1 MNELAKSERDLRQ
14 LIICIPHLPYP
25 ELSPN
30 SREHWAV
37 KARAVRASR
46 EEVGWLAKAQW
57 QDQKPMMRARVSY
70 QFHVADNRKRDLD
83 NLLSSC
89 KAFQDG
95 LIDAGVLFYDDAK
108 HLEIGQVKV
117 VQSDTEQT
125 VIKLEELRDD

>member
-1 MNELAKSERDLRQ
+1 MDELAIGEGDLRQ

-57 QDQKPMMRARVSY
+57 QDQKPMKRARISY
-70 QFHVADNRKRDLD
+70 EFHTIDKRRRDLD
-83 NLLSSC
+83 NFNC
-89 KAFQDG
+89 KPFQDG
-95 LIDAGVLFYDDAK
+95 LVDANVLLDDDAK
-108 HLEIGQVKV
+108 HLEIGSVKV
-117 VQSDTEQT
+117 ISGNVEQT
-125 VIKLEELRDD
+125 VIRIEELLG

>member
-1 MNELAKSERDLRQ
+1 MDELAISPRRLA
-14 LIICIPHLPYP
+14 IFISHLPYP

-30 SREHWAV
+30 SRIHWAV

-57 QDQKPMMRARVSY
+57 RDQKPMMRARISY
-70 QFHVADNRKRDLD
+70 EFRVADNRKRDFD

-95 LIDAGVLFYDDAK
+95 LIDAGVIFYDDAR

-117 VQSDTEQT
+117 VQSNAEQT
-125 VIKLEELRDD
+125 IITVEELQEIIPN